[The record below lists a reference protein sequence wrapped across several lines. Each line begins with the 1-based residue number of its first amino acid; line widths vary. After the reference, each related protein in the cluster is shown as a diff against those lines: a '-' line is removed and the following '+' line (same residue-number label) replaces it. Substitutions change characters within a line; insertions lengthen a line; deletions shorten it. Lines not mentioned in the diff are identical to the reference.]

1 MRTQNGISQGGRLL
15 ALWGE
20 LSKRV
25 FPFIMEEVGELDDG
39 HKLFVE
45 VCEAV
50 IDPKD
55 FEYARWAGN
64 GRPKASRLAM
74 FKAYLLK
81 MTLNLQ
87 GDKDL
92 VGLLRQQPLSRRLCG
107 WSSAGLV
114 PSPSTFC
121 RAFAEFAERGFTDR
135 WFADFVREFHGDAPV
150 ETVSYDSAPVP
161 LRAKAVNAKK
171 LLSEVDPDQPDPPPR
186 LEWQRGQKAES
197 AAAELPKECE
207 WGCKKDSQGKTK
219 FWEEGV

>member
-1 MRTQNGISQGGRLL
+1 
-15 ALWGE
+15 
-20 LSKRV
+20 
-25 FPFIMEEVGELDDG
+25 MEEVGELDDG

-92 VGLLRQQPLSRRLCG
+92 VDLLRQQPLSRRLCG

-135 WFADFVREFHGDAPV
+135 WFADFVREFHDAAYDAEPIRDESRELGHVPV
-150 ETVSYDSAPVP
+150 IDANRRRSPEARRMT
-161 LRAKAVNAKK
+161 
-171 LLSEVDPDQPDPPPR
+171 E
-186 LEWQRGQKAES
+186 LEKEIYKDRS
-197 AAAELPKECE
+197 AAERVFSHLLDAHGGRNVKVRDPKKVQLHIMLGIIVIAVEQTMRMLC
-207 WGCKKDSQGKTK
+207 
-219 FWEEGV
+219 